1 MSTVNNSLIKIPHKD
16 DILNA
21 HQITEFAK
29 CVEDPKY
36 FIKNYCYLQHPT
48 KGKMKF
54 SLYEYQER
62 LIDVYHGYRNSISM
76 LPRQSGK
83 SQCAAAYLLW
93 YAMFKPD
100 STILIA
106 AHVFRG
112 AQEIMG
118 RIRFIYENIPNHI
131 RAGVVAYNRGSIEFD
146 NGSRIVA
153 QATTENTG
161 RGMALTLV
169 YLDEFAFVG
178 PNIASEFWTSL
189 SPTLSTG
196 GRCII
201 TSTPNQDNDQF
212 AQIWHQANKNIDEFG
227 NERDVGI
234 NGFKHFIAHWNE
246 HPDRDEKWAEEE
258 RGKIGDERFLREFEL
273 KFIAYDETLINSIF
287 LSNMF
292 EGFEPNHKT
301 GQVRWYKPIQ
311 DDKTYIVSLDPS
323 LGTGGDYSAIQ
334 VLILPDLEQ
343 VAEWQ
348 SNMTPIKGQ
357 ITVLKQ
363 ICEYI
368 KSETKASEIYW
379 SVENNSIGEACLV
392 TIQELGEENIPGL
405 FLSQPKKMDGIKK
418 SKKYRKGFTTTHTSK
433 LAACA
438 RLKNW
443 IESDKLK
450 INSKNLVRELKTFV
464 SRGTTYKAKE
474 GETDDLVM
482 ALILSVRMIEVI
494 ARYDEDMF
502 EDIKNTFDDDDEY
515 YNEPMPVGFL

>member
-1 MSTVNNSLIKIPHKD
+1 MSNTYSDLVKLPHKD
-16 DILNA
+16 EIMDSL
-21 HQITEFAK
+21 QIAEMSK
-29 CVEDPKY
+29 CVIDPKY
-36 FIKNYCYLQHPT
+36 FIKEYCYLQHPT

-54 SLYEYQER
+54 ELFEYQER
-62 LIDVYHGYRNSISM
+62 LIDTYHGYRNSISM

-93 YAMFKPD
+93 YAMFNPD

-118 RIRFIYENIPNHI
+118 RIRFMYENIPNFI

-146 NGSRIVA
+146 NGSRLVA

-161 RGMALTLV
+161 RGMSLTLV

-212 AQIWHQANKNIDEFG
+212 AQIWKQANKNIDEFG
-227 NERDVGI
+227 NERTVGI
-234 NGFKHFIAHWNE
+234 NGFKHFIAHWDE
-246 HPDRDEKWAEEE
+246 HPDRDQAWADEE
-258 RGKIGDERFLREFEL
+258 RGKIGDERFMREFEL

-287 LSNMF
+287 LTHMN
-292 EGFEPNHKT
+292 EGDDPKFKT
-301 GQVRWYKPIQ
+301 GQVRWY
-311 DDKTYIVSLDPS
+311 DDIKDDRIYIISLDPS
-323 LGTGGDYSAIQ
+323 LGTGGDFSAIQ
-334 VLILPDLEQ
+334 VVSLPELTQ

-357 ITVLKQ
+357 VTVLRQ
-363 ICEYI
+363 ISEFI
-368 KSETKASEIYW
+368 KSNCDSEIYW
-379 SVENNSIGEACLV
+379 SVENNSIGEAALV
-392 TIQELGEENIPGL
+392 TIQEMGEENIPGI
-405 FLSQPKKMDGIKK
+405 FLTQPARMGGIKRP
-418 SKKYRKGFTTTHTSK
+418 KKYRKGFTTTHTSK

-438 RLKNW
+438 RLKQW
-443 IESDKLK
+443 VESEKLTLK
-450 INSKNLVRELKTFV
+450 SKNLIRELKTFV

-474 GETDDLVM
+474 GENDDLVM
-482 ALILSVRMIEVI
+482 AIIIAIRMIEVV
-494 ARYDEDMF
+494 ARYDE
-502 EDIKNTFDDDDEY
+502 ETFDDIRNSFDEDEGYDD
-515 YNEPMPVGFL
+515 PMPIGIL